1 MKLKIKFLKWSAGF
15 PVVMLNKK
23 TAEQIGVH
31 SKDRI
36 SIKLKN
42 KKFSTILDI
51 VEDIIR
57 KNEIAVSSELKN
69 LMDLKEGQVVDASLS
84 VTPKSFYFIQKK
96 LNKNPLS
103 ESEIEE
109 IIKDIVN
116 NSLSETEIALFISA
130 MYQQGTT
137 MEETISL
144 IKAILKTG
152 ERLDLKNKY
161 IVDKHS
167 IGGIS
172 GRTTPII
179 VSICASSGLIFP
191 KTSSRAITTAAGTAD
206 VMETLTNVDFSMSEL
221 KKILK
226 KTNACIVW
234 GGGLEIAP
242 ADSKIIQIEKSLGI
256 DPESQLLASIMAK
269 KLAVG
274 SNYIL
279 IHIPYGKTAKV
290 NKKKAEELKKKFEYL
305 GKYFKKKLKVVLTKN
320 NGPVGNGIGPVLEMI
335 DVIKILDPEQ
345 KGPKKLEE
353 ESLFLASEILEMTGK
368 SKKGKGIKLAKEI
381 LYSGKAFEKFK
392 EIIQAQGGSF
402 DLSKL
407 KLAKFH
413 KDIFSEKNGKIIE
426 IDNKKIN
433 TLARIAGCPV
443 EKTTGAYLY
452 FNSGDKINKKDKIIT
467 IYSESKS
474 RLNQALKYYK
484 SVKPIEI
491 R

>member
-1 MKLKIKFLKWSAGF
+1 MRLKIKFLKWSAGF

-23 TAEQIGVH
+23 TAEQMGVR

-36 SIKLKN
+36 SIKSKN
-42 KKFSTILDI
+42 KKFSTIVDI
-51 VEDIIR
+51 AEGITG
-57 KNEIAVSSELKN
+57 KNELAVSSELKN
-69 LMDLKEGQVVDASLS
+69 LMDLKKGQIVDVSLS

-96 LNKNPLS
+96 INKNPLS

-130 MYQQGTT
+130 MYQRGTT

-152 ERLDLKNKY
+152 ERFDLKNKY

-206 VMETLTNVDFSMSEL
+206 VMETLTNVDFSMSEI

-242 ADSKIIQIEKSLGI
+242 ADSKIIQIENSLGI
-256 DPESQLLASIMAK
+256 DPEAQLLASIMAK

-290 NKKKAEELKKKFEYL
+290 NKKKAKELKKKFEYI
-305 GKYFKKKLKVVLTKN
+305 GKYFRKKLKVVLTKN
-320 NGPVGNGIGPVLEMI
+320 NGPLGNGVGPVLEMI

-345 KGPKKLEE
+345 KGPKKLEK

-368 SKKGKGIKLAKEI
+368 AKKGKGIELAREI
-381 LYSGKAFEKFK
+381 LYSGKALGKFK
-392 EIIQAQGGSF
+392 EIILAQGGSF

-407 KLAKFH
+407 RLAKFH

-443 EKTTGAYLY
+443 EKSAGAYLY

-467 IYSESKS
+467 IYSELKS
-474 RLNQALKYYK
+474 RLSQAVKYYK
-484 SVKPIEI
+484 SVKPILV